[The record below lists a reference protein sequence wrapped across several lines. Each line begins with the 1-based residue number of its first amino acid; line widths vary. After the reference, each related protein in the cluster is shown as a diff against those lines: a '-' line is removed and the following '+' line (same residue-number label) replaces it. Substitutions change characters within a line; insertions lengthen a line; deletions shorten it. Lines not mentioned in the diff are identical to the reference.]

1 MPKHS
6 TSSEFL
12 WTQMAEIAALR
23 AEVARLTEASHHVDA
38 SRHLAEV
45 ASLATAKAGFGP
57 VHADRTGAGMNSVR
71 RARKVKLPTR

>member
-38 SRHLAEV
+38 SRHVTEAAL
-45 ASLATAKAGFGP
+45 LTTAMAGFAP
-57 VHADRTGAGMNSVR
+57 VHADRSGADMNSVR
-71 RARKVKLPTR
+71 RARKVKSPPR